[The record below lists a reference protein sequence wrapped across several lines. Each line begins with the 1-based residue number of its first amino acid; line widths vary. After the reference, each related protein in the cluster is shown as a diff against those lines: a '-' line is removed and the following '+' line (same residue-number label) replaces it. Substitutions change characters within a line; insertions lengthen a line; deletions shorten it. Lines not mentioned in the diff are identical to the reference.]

1 MRCLK
6 LKVALLF
13 KGNCVFFFLMAM
25 TLPHYYKVK
34 PRIVNVYFKKLERT
48 RGKAEASIFTFSL

>member
-1 MRCLK
+1 MFKIKSGTAFQRK
-6 LKVALLF
+6 LW
-13 KGNCVFFFLMAM
+13 FFFLMAM
-25 TLPHYYKVK
+25 TLPQYYKVK